1 MITNTRTRFTKP
13 FVFVHIGKTAG
24 TSIELAL
31 CNYFNIDFELTEKNP
46 ETGEWWKHSWARSLK
61 KDLGVERWAESF
73 VFSIVR
79 NPYDMLLSLYS
90 MYTQYPEYTN
100 PTVHADLYHPWNDFE
115 NFEHFVLSMGRGTYT
130 GTNKHKFLGD
140 SAEDLWEHHSCIQ
153 TKFLYWRFDDKKEPL
168 ADYVGRYETL
178 EESWETILKEIGMPP
193 IKLPKHGATVHEPW
207 EDVYTEEMK
216 EIVYNY
222 NKSDFENFNY
232 SA

>member
-1 MITNTRTRFTKP
+1 MITNTKTRLTKP

-31 CNYFNIDFELTEKNP
+31 CDKFNIDFELTKKNP
-46 ETGEWWKHSWARSLK
+46 DTGEWWKHSWARSLR
-61 KDLGVERWAESF
+61 KDLGEDRWDESF

-100 PTVHADLYHPWNDFE
+100 PTVHPDLYHPWNAFE
-115 NFEHFVLSMGRGTYT
+115 NFEHLVLDMGRGTYK
-130 GTNKHKFLGD
+130 GTDKKKLEKMWDNL
-140 SAEDLWEHHSCIQ
+140 SNLQ
-153 TKFLYWRFDDKKEPL
+153 TKYLKWRFDDKKDPL
-168 ADYVGRYETL
+168 VDYVGRYENL
-178 EESWETILKEIGMPP
+178 EESWAHILREIGISRFFP
-193 IKLPKHGATVHEPW
+193 LPKHGATKHEPW
-207 EDVYTEEMK
+207 ENVYTTEMR

-222 NKSDFENFNY
+222 NKSDFENFSY